1 MKKCRDCKKS
11 KKVSDFYSHPSCSQ
25 GVRSECK
32 SCEKK
37 RRLVRYRH
45 AKKHNPE
52 KRRSVVLK
60 NKYGIT
66 FDEYVR
72 MLGAQGGG
80 CGICGTLTPGASK
93 KHFSVDHDHKTGKI
107 RGILCHGCNAGLGM
121 FREDELSLASAIN
134 YLEKH
139 KSCA

>member
-1 MKKCRDCKKS
+1 MSKKCRDCHKTKKLTN
-11 KKVSDFYSHPSCSQ
+11 FYSHPTCSK

-32 SCEKK
+32 TCEKK
-37 RRLVRYRH
+37 GRAVRHQR
-45 AKKHNPE
+45 AKKNNPNA
-52 KRRSVVLK
+52 RRSVVLK

-66 FDEYVR
+66 FDDYR
-72 MLGAQGGG
+72 RLLGAQGNG
-80 CGICGTLTPGASK
+80 CGICGTDIPGASK

-121 FREDELSLASAIN
+121 FKEDLLSLQSAIR

-139 KSCA
+139 KS